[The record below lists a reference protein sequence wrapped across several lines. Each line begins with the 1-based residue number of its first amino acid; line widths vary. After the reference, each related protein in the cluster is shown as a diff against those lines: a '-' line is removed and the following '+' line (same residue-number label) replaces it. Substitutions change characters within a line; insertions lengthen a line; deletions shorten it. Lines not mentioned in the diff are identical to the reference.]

1 MLGSISPVGEASRK
15 QRWWLTATAYTLGSV
30 LGGAAIGT
38 LLGALGWLALSLVP
52 ADPAVRLVILAV
64 VAVFGAA
71 VDARVVKLGL
81 PSWRRQVDETWLTTY
96 RGWAY
101 GVGFGAQLGAA
112 VATIIPAAI
121 TYTMLA
127 ACLLSGSVPGGL
139 LIGFAFGIVRSAP
152 VLLTVRLR
160 TPAQLYAATQ
170 RATAAEPI
178 AHRLGIAG
186 QAGAATVALAV
197 TATRLL

>member
-15 QRWWLTATAYTLGSV
+15 QRWWLTATAYTLGSL
-30 LGGAAIGT
+30 LGGAATGA
-38 LLGALGWLALSLVP
+38 LLGALGWLVLSLVP
-52 ADPAVRLVILAV
+52 ADPAVRLVILAA

-71 VDARVVKLGL
+71 VDAGVVRLGL

-96 RGWAY
+96 RGWVY

-112 VATIIPAAI
+112 VATIIPAAV
-121 TYTMLA
+121 TYTMLS

-139 LIGFAFGIVRSAP
+139 LIGVAFGIVRSVP

-178 AHRLGIAG
+178 AHRLGIVG

-197 TATRLL
+197 TATRVL